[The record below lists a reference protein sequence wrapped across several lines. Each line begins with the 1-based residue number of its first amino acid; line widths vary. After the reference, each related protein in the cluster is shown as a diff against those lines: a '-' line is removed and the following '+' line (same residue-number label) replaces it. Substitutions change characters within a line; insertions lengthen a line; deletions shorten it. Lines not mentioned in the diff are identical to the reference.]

1 MARRRQM
8 DPMEA
13 HLHMFAAGLTGLGL
27 RGLRGEAIMGQKAS
41 YWNDGEAPDSP
52 RQGGGQSD
60 NAARDT
66 LDSINAKQSQQQQR
80 TQTSAD
86 LTRTAADVYAPKPK
100 QINQIE
106 QEKRAAAWDAANK
119 SDIKKA
125 EEAAAKK
132 REKSGGGGGGS
143 VTVIMPG
150 SGQFITGGMT
160 LGPSSRMSS
169 ASQQTY
175 APQEAYTPV
184 YEAPKAPAQTYVKYD
199 PAKDFWSQ
207 YDALVRSMPY
217 GATSS
222 ANAAQWQ
229 GQDPSAAVLGTD
241 WGGGDAQPL
250 QASVTVTPS
259 NVTTYPYPMYPNY
272 MDPNYGMSMTRVL
285 NVGGPTT
292 VIPEGPIQEFF

>member
-1 MARRRQM
+1 
-8 DPMEA
+8 
-13 HLHMFAAGLTGLGL
+13 MFAAGLTGLGETTVSFP
-27 RGLRGEAIMGQKAS
+27 GSTAPQGFEKGPVPEGGERRS
-41 YWNDGEAPDSP
+41 SP
-52 RQGGGQSD
+52 SGYTPPS
-60 NAARDT
+60 AA
-66 LDSINAKQSQQQQR
+66 QQ
-80 TQTSAD
+80 
-86 LTRTAADVYAPKPK
+86 TRSAADVFAPAKK
-100 QINQIE
+100 DIE
-106 QEKRAAAWDAANK
+106 NERAKLNVDWQNANK
-119 SDIKKA
+119 SEIKRA

-132 REKSGGGGGGS
+132 REKSGGGGS

-184 YEAPKAPAQTYVKYD
+184 YEAPKAPVQTYVKYD

-250 QASVTVTPS
+250 QTTITVTPS
-259 NVTTYPYPMYPNY
+259 NVTTYPYPMYPSY
-272 MDPNYGMSMTRVL
+272 TDPDYGMSMTKVL
-285 NVGGPTT
+285 NVGGSTT
-292 VIPEGPIQEFF
+292 VIPEGPLQEFF